1 TGATWIDM
9 GGRCE
14 GFEGRD
20 LFCIEMFMRN
30 AGPKAPPAAGAP
42 LYPYTVFRHESKKWF
57 SRTYLVLI
65 NLILF
70 AFAIVLILAGVAI
83 RRVTSD
89 QYAQYSANIV
99 SLSDDVATALFV
111 VASFLIIVTLSGSV
125 GACTRHNHA
134 LKFYIFAMFVLFI
147 AALGGGIYFLV
158 KLRNNA
164 TAWDS
169 VSVGDWSAFTDAEKD
184 TYQVLFTC
192 CGYTSTN
199 ASTIYTGVPMFES
212 AYRTENSCAD
222 SAYVTAAAGC
232 YDAGNAYYHLFT
244 VVSGAIFAG
253 ILLFILTGI
262 GAADQ
267 AKLRTGDVG
276 YQVVNEGYLPQ

>member
-1 TGATWIDM
+1 M
-9 GGRCE
+9 V
-14 GFEGRD
+14 
-20 LFCIEMFMRN
+20 L
-30 AGPKAPPAAGAP
+30 AGAYATLSLLVHAGRSLTTANP
-42 LYPYTVFRHESKKWF
+42 Q
-57 SRTYLVLI
+57 TYLVLI

-89 QYAQYSANIV
+89 QYAV
-99 SLSDDVATALFV
+99 SSLLLVSPFVIRTFFAVSWFLHNTAILGKHRITLRRCGDC